1 VVVVA
6 PAVEVDVAER
16 GFFGHWTVGRLE
28 GWKVGRWFRDEAM
41 RIETAVSMPYIRAVF
56 STTFMQLA
64 VEH

>member
-1 VVVVA
+1 
-6 PAVEVDVAER
+6 
-16 GFFGHWTVGRLE
+16 
-28 GWKVGRWFRDEAM
+28 M